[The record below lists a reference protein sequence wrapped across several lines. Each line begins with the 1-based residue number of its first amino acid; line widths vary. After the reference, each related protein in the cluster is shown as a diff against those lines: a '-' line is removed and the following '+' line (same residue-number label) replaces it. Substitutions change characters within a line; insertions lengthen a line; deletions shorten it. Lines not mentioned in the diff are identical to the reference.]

1 MRRWLLIALFGM
13 GSLYAVGSSAHPL
26 LLEDPTL
33 SATHIAF
40 AYGGMIWQVSRQ
52 GGVAHPL
59 ITGHGNLTRPL
70 YSPNGHWLVFTA
82 TYQGNTDVYVAT
94 ARGTDV
100 HRLTYYPGANI
111 AVGWTPDSHHI
122 LFRSAR
128 YASSYIP
135 ALFTVP
141 VTGGFP
147 EALPLPVGQ
156 TGSYSPHGKYLAY
169 VPELQWERFWQH
181 YQGGQQTTIRIARLS
196 DSHVLRIPHGQAE
209 DRNPMWIGHEVYFLS
224 NAPGNFTLYSY
235 DVRTGQIRMRVPRSR
250 LDITSASAGPGAIV
264 FDRFGQIDL
273 YDLKTGHVRRIPIR
287 LSGNIPSWRPRF
299 IRAAPYI
306 QDYGI
311 APDGVRAVFTAFG
324 KIITVPARHG
334 SIENLTTRTDTMDRD
349 PAWSP
354 NGRWIAYF
362 SDRSGEYDLYVRPD
376 NGVGPVR
383 KVTLGQPNAFYGHL
397 RWAPDSQKLVF
408 SDQKLNLWYVN
419 LAQSRPH
426 PIRVAT
432 DRYMSPLHQFNARW
446 SPDSRWIAY
455 TVLEPNYLHE
465 IRVYS
470 LATHRSYALTH
481 GTSDCL
487 DPVFDPNG
495 RYLYFTE
502 STDTALSQGWL
513 DMSSVDH
520 PIRRS
525 VYALV
530 LEPQTPSP
538 VAPRP
543 GFPGRKASPT
553 TPGSHR
559 PVASPPRV
567 RIDFQGIAARRVAL
581 PIPPA
586 NYTDLVVRP
595 SGMLY
600 LRRSPLVPLS
610 QNLGGRGT
618 FAVLRFDLAKRALKT
633 LVAKTSVFRL
643 ASDGRYMLLKEGP
656 QWLIQGTT
664 GHLVKHVLPVR
675 AMRVRIN
682 PRASWAEM
690 YRDVWRIEHAFFYNP
705 HFDGTPVNREEHLF
719 ARYLPGVGS
728 RSGLN
733 LLFRE
738 MLSYLAVGHMFVSGG
753 RQPHTLRVGVGLLGA
768 DYRIRHDRYQITRI
782 LRGGAWNPDLYA
794 PLAQPGLGVR
804 VGDYLLAVNGHPL
817 LGTENIY
824 RAFEGLAHAD
834 VLLTIGS
841 HANGDDD
848 RTVVV
853 KTVASEHALRVA
865 AWVDHNIRVVNRLSH
880 GLLGYVYL
888 PNTGAAGYRNFN
900 RYFFSQVNKA
910 GVIIDERY
918 NTGGFLSDY
927 IIQYLKRRP
936 MSLVVTRYGRSYIEP
951 PEANFGPKVM
961 IINRFSGS
969 GGDALPWYFKMDHLG
984 PLVGSRTWGGLVGI
998 GGYPTLMD
1006 GGHVTAP
1013 RWAVEGLNGHFP
1025 VEDHGITP
1033 TIPVFEN
1040 PEAVRRGEDPQL
1052 DRAVAVALKLLK
1064 EHPLPHYHRAPYRNY
1079 HLKLPHG

>member
-1 MRRWLLIALFGM
+1 MRRWLLIVLLCA
-13 GSLYAVGSSAHPL
+13 GSLYRTAAAHPL
-26 LLEDPTL
+26 LLEDPAL

-40 AYGGMIWQVSRQ
+40 AYGGMIWQVPRR

-70 YSPNGHWLVFTA
+70 YSPNGQWIAFTA
-82 TYQGNTDVYVAT
+82 TYQGNTDVYVAS
-94 ARGTDV
+94 AQGSHVR
-100 HRLTYYPGANI
+100 RLTYYPGANI
-111 AVGWTPDSHHI
+111 AVGWTPNSQNV

-128 YASSYIP
+128 YATSYIP

-147 EALPLPVGQ
+147 RELPLPVGQ
-156 TGSYSPHGKYLAY
+156 AGSFSPNGKNLAY

-181 YQGGQQTTIRIARLS
+181 YEGGQQTTIRIARLS
-196 DSHVLRIPHGQAE
+196 DSQVLRIPHGTAE
-209 DRNPMWIGHEVYFLS
+209 DRNPMWVGHHVYFLS

-235 DVRTGQIRMRVPRSR
+235 NVKTRRIRMRVPRTSF
-250 LDITSASAGPGAIV
+250 DIISANAGPGAIV
-264 FDRFGQIDL
+264 FDRFGRIDL
-273 YDLKTGHVRRIPIR
+273 YDLKTGQTRRVPIT

-299 IRAAPYI
+299 IKAAPYI
-306 QDYGI
+306 QDFGI
-311 APDGVRAVFTAFG
+311 APDGVRAVFAAFG

-334 SIENLTTRTDTMDRD
+334 SIENLTTRTGTMDRD

-376 NGVGPVR
+376 DGVGAVR
-383 KVTLGQPNAFYGHL
+383 KITLGQRNAFYDHL
-397 RWAPDSQKLVF
+397 RWSPDSRKLVF
-408 SDQKLNLWYVN
+408 SDQKLNLWYVD
-419 LAQSRPH
+419 LARKDPH
-426 PIRVAT
+426 PVRIAT
-432 DRYMSPLHQFNARW
+432 DRYASPLHAFGARW

-455 TVLEPNYLHE
+455 TVLEPNDLHA
-465 IRVYS
+465 IRLYS
-470 LATHRSYALTH
+470 LSTHQSYAVTH
-481 GTSDCL
+481 GASDCL
-487 DPVFDPNG
+487 YPVFDPDG

-513 DMSSVDH
+513 DMSSLDH

-530 LEPQTPSP
+530 LTRRAPSP
-538 VAPRP
+538 VAPRA
-543 GFPGRKASPT
+543 GFPGLSKHAPV
-553 TPGSHR
+553 
-559 PVASPPRV
+559 VASSKVGTPVPPV
-567 RIDFQGIAARRVAL
+567 HIDFRGLATRRVVL

-586 NYTDLVVRP
+586 NYTGLAVGR

-600 LRRSPLVPLS
+600 LRRSPLVPMS
-610 QNLGGRGT
+610 QNLGGEGL
-618 FAVLRFDLAKRALKT
+618 FAVLRFDLAKRKLKM
-633 LVAKTSVFRL
+633 LVPKTSVFRL
-643 ASDGRYMLLKEGP
+643 AADGRYMLIKEGSH
-656 QWLIQGTT
+656 WYVEATT
-664 GHLVKHVLPVR
+664 GKLEKHKLPVGE
-675 AMRVRIN
+675 MRVRIN
-682 PRASWAEM
+682 PRASWTEM

-705 HFDGTPVNREEHLF
+705 HFDGTPVNQEERFF

-753 RQPHTLRVGVGLLGA
+753 REPHTLKVGVGLLGA
-768 DYRIRHDRYQITRI
+768 NYRIRHGRYQVTKI
-782 LRGGAWNPDLYA
+782 LRGGTWNPDLYA
-794 PLAQPGLGVR
+794 PLAQPGLAIR
-804 VGDYLLAVNGHPL
+804 AGDYLLAVNGHPL
-817 LGTENIY
+817 RATQNIY
-824 RAFEGLAHAD
+824 QVFQGLAHAN
-834 VLLTIGS
+834 VILTVGPHPSAEGAHTI
-841 HANGDDD
+841 
-848 RTVVV
+848 VV
-853 KTVASEHALRVA
+853 KTLASEHALRVA

-880 GLLGYVYL
+880 GQLGYVYL
-888 PNTGAAGYRNFN
+888 PNTGAQGFRNFN

-910 GVIIDERY
+910 GVIIDERF

-936 MSLVVTRYGRSYIEP
+936 MSLVVTRYGHAYIEP

-961 IINRFSGS
+961 IINRYSGS

-984 PLVGSRTWGGLVGI
+984 PLVGARTWGGLVGI
-998 GGYPTLMD
+998 GGYPVLMD
-1006 GGHVTAP
+1006 GGRVTAP
-1013 RWAVEGLNGHFP
+1013 RWAVEGLHGHFP

-1033 TIPVFEN
+1033 TVPVFEN
-1040 PEAVRRGEDPQL
+1040 PELMRKGQDPEL
-1052 DRAVAVALKLLK
+1052 DQAVAVALRLLK

-1079 HLKLPHG
+1079 HLHLPH